1 MCGDTMRRLEH
12 VLTDALARIAP
23 NARPM
28 TPIRF
33 FSYPDGTVR
42 AVVVFDGGRQIVVTL
57 LPLWAGSYDRFK
69 LYFLPDNGRSY
80 EIGSPARGLVAGD
93 PTAGPLTDEQL
104 QALAN
109 EPGLTL

>member
-1 MCGDTMRRLEH
+1 MRRLEH
-12 VLTDALARIAP
+12 VLTDALVRIAP
-23 NARPM
+23 NVRPL

-57 LPLWAGSYDRFK
+57 FPLWAGPYDRFK
-69 LYFLPDNGRSY
+69 LLFMPANGTSY
-80 EIGSPARGLVAGD
+80 EIGSPAGGLVMGD
-93 PTAGPLTDEQL
+93 PTGPLTGEQL

-109 EPGLTL
+109 DPGLTL